1 MASYEDLLQYD
12 IPSSLIEN
20 APRTNVGIVSTAPD
34 EFFSPRDPR
43 IKNYLNYDVN
53 TELNPWNPS
62 SKFWPYEP
70 DYAGIMSLSAY
81 QQAGNPIYVDDLGM
95 KQGSYSPLRQ
105 TFQIDPRILDSDDPS
120 EPRDTIFHEG
130 KHYFIDKYGNLYPYL
145 SSSAYSNINPNLG
158 KVGET
163 ALSST
168 DEHAMIYF
176 ADMFKRNPNYKM
188 AKGSLP
194 MQLNRKQAEAFMKF
208 HNLGKKWFN
217 NPTTFTGG
225 IEPARET
232 LKRFDLAGNLGD
244 SLGDT
249 FDERLAQYHSFRA
262 PDRGSYTKPIMSQ
275 REMVREA
282 DLTGGTVNP
291 FEATMAAYN
300 TGGIASLML

>member
-70 DYAGIMSLSAY
+70 DYSGIMSLKAY
-81 QQAGNPIYVDDLGM
+81 EQAGNPIYVDDLGM
-95 KQGSYSPLRQ
+95 NQGSYSPLRQ
-105 TFQIDPRILDSDDPS
+105 TFRIDPRTLNPENQKFN

-145 SSSAYSNINPNLG
+145 SS
-158 KVGET
+158 
-163 ALSST
+163 LSST

-176 ADMFKRNPNYKM
+176 ADMFKRNPDYKM

-225 IEPARET
+225 LEPAKET
-232 LKRFDLAGNLGD
+232 LKRFDLTGNTGD

-249 FDERLAQYHSFRA
+249 FDQRVAQYHSYRA

-291 FEATMAAYN
+291 FEATMTAYN
-300 TGGIASLML
+300 TGGIASLVL